1 MVDLIPVLDIL
12 AQKKGKYKE
21 AHLILFEK
29 CNLRCSFCHQDHDS
43 RVGMT
48 GEDILTKVDKLL
60 ESTPKDVPY
69 VVNFT
74 GGELFTDDIPEWL
87 FGYYLLAGQKVLD
100 HFDEVKLV
108 WGTNLAYEDIS
119 RVRRLILALREYAP
133 GRIINIATSYDPAGR
148 FDKASRKLF
157 FRNVAMLQKYIDTV
171 NVVITKQNIQSF
183 LEGKEGDEMAWLVE
197 NFTVYFDHYIPSTM
211 YEYIQPDEDII
222 SDLYLLLNQKY
233 PNSLPVRDW
242 RENLFNETTCRS
254 TKIVNKDN
262 VVTTCWS
269 EAGKNSIL
277 DEEAGL
283 DAKAKAEAAFIE
295 KYNCLACEYY
305 GRCGLR
311 CFLHHSFIAEGL
323 SDECRIKEMFDRIV
337 PRE

>member
-1 MVDLIPVLDIL
+1 MVDLIPVVDIL

-29 CNLRCSFCHQDHDS
+29 CNMSCSFCHQDHDS
-43 RVGMT
+43 RVGMS
-48 GEDILTKVDKLL
+48 GEEILLKVKRLTD
-60 ESTPKDVPY
+60 STPGDLPY

-74 GGELFTDDIPEWL
+74 GGELFSDDIPDGM
-87 FGYYLLAGQKVLD
+87 FDHYLEAGKRVLD
-100 HFDEVKLV
+100 HFTEVKLV
-108 WGTNLAYEDIS
+108 WGTNLAYENIN
-119 RVRRLILALREYAP
+119 RVMRLIALLREYAP
-133 GRIINIATSYDPAGR
+133 GRIIDLATSYDPAGR
-148 FDKASRKLF
+148 FDKNNRQMFL
-157 FRNVAMLQKYIDTV
+157 RNLHLLQNYIDTV

-183 LEGKEGDEMAWLVE
+183 LEGKEGKEMQWMCE

-211 YEYIQPDEDII
+211 YEYIQPDEDMI
-222 SDLYLLLNQKY
+222 SDLYLLLNEKY

-262 VVTTCWS
+262 IVSTCWS
-269 EAGKNSIL
+269 EAGKNAIL
-277 DEEAGL
+277 DEAEGL
-283 DAKAKAEAAFIE
+283 AAKAKAEMAFIE

-311 CFLHHSFIAEGL
+311 CFLHHSFIADGL
-323 SDECRIKEMFDRIV
+323 SSDCRIKEMFDRIV
-337 PRE
+337 KQD